1 MPQTNNLD
9 KSAAV
14 AVPLPTLVITKSR
27 SSLNPNDDVWR
38 WTDGPSNHHIDFTRY
53 EGGYE
58 RHVLSL
64 KHALVPYLRSKSGDH
79 VCNLERSFKFFT
91 ELTGA
96 CPSRPFTPAD
106 LSNFSAK
113 LDARSQYRLGTLNG
127 LIQKWVALG
136 LAGMQPACAS
146 YLEEKRKPGNTKG
159 EAVRTRNPVKG
170 PLSEGEVKSLYT
182 AVNAAYGRGD
192 LPLWTLLLCR
202 LLLACGGRISQYAS
216 LKLMDFDPE
225 TFVLRLP
232 QAKTGQVHTRMSF
245 VNFDISPQTGQL
257 LADYRNG
264 LLANGYDE
272 DSALFPGDLI
282 MVRPS
287 GMQRRTVEDLFFGHC
302 TPEIL
307 SRRFR
312 EEVNEI
318 APPTPRL
325 DHAPLPIAPQRF
337 RYTFGTRLVEEG
349 ASKVVVANRMGHVD
363 LQNVDVY
370 FSASPKVIENI
381 DKAMG
386 PMLIP
391 LARAFQG
398 QLVEN
403 EANSTQKGAPGS
415 RIIDFRLSDE
425 TLGGCSQ
432 CGKGC
437 AFNKPVACY
446 TCFRFEPFLDAP
458 HEEVR
463 DQLLKEREEFAA
475 DERMAAINDE
485 ALQAVEEVMAL
496 CAEVYRQRAVA
507 EEVLA

>member
-1 MPQTNNLD
+1 MSQTSELRASTALTIALPSRISSRYQASLD
-9 KSAAV
+9 
-14 AVPLPTLVITKSR
+14 PR
-27 SSLNPNDDVWR
+27 DDVWL
-38 WTDGPSNHHIDFTRY
+38 WTDGPYIRRIDFTRY
-53 EGGYE
+53 SRGYE
-58 RHVLSL
+58 RHVFAL
-64 KHALVPYLRSKSGDH
+64 KQALVPFFRSYSSAY
-79 VCNLERSFKFFT
+79 VINLEDAFHH
-91 ELTGA
+91 LTVLTDS
-96 CPSRPFTPAD
+96 CPEGDFAASD
-106 LSNFSAK
+106 LSNFP
-113 LDARSQYRLGTLNG
+113 ARLKANEKWRIGTLNA
-127 LIQKWVALG
+127 LLQKWVALSLPG
-136 LAGMQPACAS
+136 VSADCAT
-146 YLEEKRKPGNTKG
+146 YLVERRKPGNTKG
-159 EAVRTRNPVKG
+159 EAVRTRNPVSG

-182 AVNAAYGRGD
+182 AVNAAYGRSE

-216 LKLMDFDPE
+216 LKLLDFDTE
-225 TFVLRLP
+225 SSVLRLP
-232 QAKTGQVHTRMSF
+232 QAKTRQAHTRVSF
-245 VNFDISPQTGQL
+245 VNFDISPQTSRL
-257 LADYRNG
+257 LTDYIQG
-264 LLANGYDE
+264 LLAMGYSN
-272 DSALFPGDLI
+272 DSALFPDSLVMI
-282 MVRPS
+282 RPS
-287 GMQRRTVEDLFFGHC
+287 KKQLRAVGDMFFGHC
-302 TPEIL
+302 DPPSL
-307 SRRFR
+307 SRRFSD
-312 EEVNEI
+312 EVAEI

-325 DHAPLPIAPQRF
+325 DYAPLPVAPQRF

-349 ASKVVVANRMGHVD
+349 ASKVVVANRLGHVD
-363 LQNVDVY
+363 LQHVDVY

-415 RIIDFRLSDE
+415 RIIDFRLSAD

-432 CGKGC
+432 CGKSC

-463 DQLLKEREEFAA
+463 DQLMKEREEFAA

-507 EEVLA
+507 EEALA

>member
-9 KSAAV
+9 KSAAL

-38 WTDGPSNHHIDFTRY
+38 WTDGPSNHQIDFTRY

-113 LDARSQYRLGTLNG
+113 LDKKSQYRLGTLNG

-136 LAGMQPACAS
+136 LAGMQPECAS

-170 PLSEGEVKSLYT
+170 PLSEGEVKSLYI
-182 AVNAAYGRGD
+182 AVNAEYGRGD
-192 LPLWTLLLCR
+192 PPLWTLLLCR

-257 LADYRNG
+257 LADYRTG

-272 DSALFPGDLI
+272 DSALFPADLV
-282 MVRPS
+282 MVRPG

-302 TPEIL
+302 
-307 SRRFR
+307 
-312 EEVNEI
+312 
-318 APPTPRL
+318 PP
-325 DHAPLPIAPQRF
+325 
-337 RYTFGTRLVEEG
+337 
-349 ASKVVVANRMGHVD
+349 
-363 LQNVDVY
+363 
-370 FSASPKVIENI
+370 
-381 DKAMG
+381 
-386 PMLIP
+386 
-391 LARAFQG
+391 
-398 QLVEN
+398 
-403 EANSTQKGAPGS
+403 
-415 RIIDFRLSDE
+415 
-425 TLGGCSQ
+425 
-432 CGKGC
+432 
-437 AFNKPVACY
+437 
-446 TCFRFEPFLDAP
+446 
-458 HEEVR
+458 
-463 DQLLKEREEFAA
+463 
-475 DERMAAINDE
+475 
-485 ALQAVEEVMAL
+485 
-496 CAEVYRQRAVA
+496 
-507 EEVLA
+507 